1 MNEKEVADEITRPY
15 NEWISEQHATE
26 YLSRANDIPHRK
38 EGESVLFDH
47 IPLTAKR
54 ILDLGTGDGRL
65 LRLLKMNR
73 PEIEAVAIDV
83 SPTMINSV
91 KKNFA
96 DDKLVRIVEHD
107 LQDPLPELGYFDAII
122 SSFAIHHL
130 THQRKYSLYTEV
142 FFALRPGGIFC
153 NLEHVASPTKNLHQI
168 FLSTVGKTIDTEDK
182 SNKLLDMGVQLEW
195 LRNIGFID
203 VDCYWKWLELALLI
217 GFRP

>member
-47 IPLTAKR
+47 IPLTAKH

-65 LRLLKMNR
+65 LRLLKMSR

-122 SSFAIHHL
+122 SSFAIYHL
-130 THQRKYSLYTEV
+130 THRRKYSIQKSFLQLDQEV
-142 FFALRPGGIFC
+142 FS
-153 NLEHVASPTKNLHQI
+153 VT
-168 FLSTVGKTIDTEDK
+168 
-182 SNKLLDMGVQLEW
+182 
-195 LRNIGFID
+195 
-203 VDCYWKWLELALLI
+203 
-217 GFRP
+217 

>member
-1 MNEKEVADEITRPY
+1 
-15 NEWISEQHATE
+15 
-26 YLSRANDIPHRK
+26 
-38 EGESVLFDH
+38 VLFDH

-65 LRLLKMNR
+65 LRLLKMSR

-96 DDKLVRIVEHD
+96 DDKLVRIVEHN

-168 FLSTVGKTIDTEDK
+168 FLSTVGKTMDTEDK

-195 LRNIGFID
+195 LHNIGFID
-203 VDCYWKWLELALLI
+203 ADCYWKWLELALLI

>member
-65 LRLLKMNR
+65 LRLLKMSR

-91 KKNFA
+91 NKNF
-96 DDKLVRIVEHD
+96 R
-107 LQDPLPELGYFDAII
+107 
-122 SSFAIHHL
+122 
-130 THQRKYSLYTEV
+130 R
-142 FFALRPGGIFC
+142 
-153 NLEHVASPTKNLHQI
+153 
-168 FLSTVGKTIDTEDK
+168 
-182 SNKLLDMGVQLEW
+182 
-195 LRNIGFID
+195 
-203 VDCYWKWLELALLI
+203 
-217 GFRP
+217 

>member
-1 MNEKEVADEITRPY
+1 M
-15 NEWISEQHATE
+15 
-26 YLSRANDIPHRK
+26 
-38 EGESVLFDH
+38 
-47 IPLTAKR
+47 
-54 ILDLGTGDGRL
+54 
-65 LRLLKMNR
+65 
-73 PEIEAVAIDV
+73 
-83 SPTMINSV
+83 
-91 KKNFA
+91 
-96 DDKLVRIVEHD
+96 
-107 LQDPLPELGYFDAII
+107 PELGYFDAII

-130 THQRKYSLYTEV
+130 THQRKYSLYIEV

-203 VDCYWKWLELALLI
+203 ADCYWKWLELALLI